1 VYIIYNSDR
10 ISSRMLFIDS
20 IERLDFW
27 FGILFTLLVFEITR
41 RTIGNFMVI
50 LAGLFVVYGFIGP
63 YLGGLISYRGIGLE
77 KMVELLFLS
86 QDGIFG
92 VPIGVAETYVF
103 YFILFGAFLNVS
115 GGGKLFIDL
124 AFKIT
129 RKSRGGPAKA
139 AIVSSGLMGSI
150 SGSAVANV

>member
-1 VYIIYNSDR
+1 LFQLYTAAFGSFPAIIQRSVHVAFALSLAFSIKRISKEKDRIHWKVLDGITIGSPLVIGVYIIYNSDR

-63 YLGGLISYRGIGLE
+63 YLGGLISHRGIGLE
-77 KMVELLFLS
+77 
-86 QDGIFG
+86 
-92 VPIGVAETYVF
+92 
-103 YFILFGAFLNVS
+103 
-115 GGGKLFIDL
+115 
-124 AFKIT
+124 
-129 RKSRGGPAKA
+129 
-139 AIVSSGLMGSI
+139 
-150 SGSAVANV
+150 